1 MLNPSIP
8 PRSNIVFRAEV
19 LRINQVAAYPAPIRL
34 PLHAWSDGVKSLKKL
49 LRATEEEMKFETN
62 DSASLVTFYRRLRFK
77 VTRVLRVIFGLD
89 GGLNKGV
96 KYTKKNDED
105 DERDNGADEGENY
118 NESGDDDLEEANE
131 GVSSEDHDYEVFEEE
146 EEYGDEDD
154 DDENTD
160 DEDMQ
165 GAKAQR
171 KSALLGGKILWSHPP
186 RRHHHD

>member
-8 PRSNIVFRAEV
+8 PRSSIVFRTEV
-19 LRINQVAAYPAPIRL
+19 LRINQVVAFPAPVRL
-34 PLHAWSDGVKSLKKL
+34 LLHAWSDGVKSLKKL
-49 LRATEEEMKFETN
+49 LRATEEEINFETN

-77 VTRVLRVIFGLD
+77 AKRVLRVIFGLD

-105 DERDNGADEGENY
+105 DERENGADEGENY
-118 NESGDDDLEEANE
+118 NGSANDDLEEANE
-131 GVSSEDHDYEVFEEE
+131 GVSSEDHDYEGFEEE
-146 EEYGDEDD
+146 EEGDEED

-171 KSALLGGKILWSHPP
+171 NSALLGGKILWSHPH
-186 RRHHHD
+186 RHHHHD